1 MRLFSVLLAIGLFFC
16 LPVRAAEVIPAPV
29 YLPVLS
35 PDASSDAA
43 PQLVPLAV
51 NRPLEG
57 MHLDVTRAIVV
68 IHDETRDAASALATI
83 STLAGGQNASTIIVA
98 PQFLLPSDIIR
109 FANFLPE
116 KGRGFATWPVLAWTF
131 GDESSSLSAKKG
143 LSSFSV
149 VDLLLMV
156 LSDRTAFPDL
166 VEIVIVGHGAGANF
180 VQRYAAFAA
189 AAEPLAK
196 QNIGVRYVVAG
207 PTSFLY
213 LTGYRP
219 VVGKK
224 GFAPLDAASCL
235 GGNVYPYGMEKL
247 NAYARRTGPNAAK
260 LGYGAR
266 WITYLYH
273 PDAKRSSDEGCAA
286 TIQGPTSGVRVEI
299 YERYLRSIYG
309 DVAKRMQT
317 FFKVEAGDDSLSLF
331 GSSCGMSVLF
341 GDGFCPPPLVEIEG

>member
-1 MRLFSVLLAIGLFFC
+1 MRIFSVFLAISIFLC
-16 LPVRAAEVIPAPV
+16 PPLWAAEVVPAPV
-29 YLPVLS
+29 YLPVLPS
-35 PDASSDAA
+35 DASSEAA

-51 NRPLEG
+51 NRSLEG

-83 STLAGGQNASTIIVA
+83 STLGGAQNPSTIIVA

-109 FANFLPE
+109 FASFLPE
-116 KGRGFATWPVLAWTF
+116 KGRGFATWPVLGWTF
-131 GDESSSLSAKKG
+131 GDDSSSLSGKKG
-143 LSSFSV
+143 VSSFSV
-149 VDLLLMV
+149 IDLLLMI

-166 VEIVIVGHGAGANF
+166 KEIIIVGHGVGANF

-189 AAEPLAK
+189 AAGPLAR
-196 QNIGVRYVVAG
+196 QDVGLRYVVAS

-213 LTGYRP
+213 LTGSRP
-219 VVGKK
+219 LVGKK
-224 GFAPLDAASCL
+224 GFAPLDGASCL

-266 WITYLYH
+266 WITYLYN
-273 PDAKRSSDEGCAA
+273 PDAKRFSDEGCAA
-286 TIQGPTSGVRVEI
+286 KVQGLTAGARVDN
-299 YERYLRSIYG
+299 YERYLQSIYG

-317 FFKVEAGDDSLSLF
+317 FFKVETGDDPISLF

-341 GDGFCPPPLVEIEG
+341 GDGFCPAPPVEIE